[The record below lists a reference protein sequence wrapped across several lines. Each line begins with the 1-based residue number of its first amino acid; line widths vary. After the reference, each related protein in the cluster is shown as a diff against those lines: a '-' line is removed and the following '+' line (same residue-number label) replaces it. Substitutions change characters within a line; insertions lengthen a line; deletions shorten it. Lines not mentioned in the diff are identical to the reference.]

1 MRNWVITGGAGCGKS
16 TAARYLH
23 SRLPGAEL
31 FDADSHVH
39 LLLRE
44 EGVIAR
50 IERSLQLSEIRM
62 DAEGGIDRRWLGEIV
77 FGDDGR
83 REALEGILHPLV
95 SEKRWQ
101 EGEAARTRDA
111 HNFIAEIPLYFEAEV
126 DFEPDLLVV
135 VGASRG
141 VQEERLAARGLDQG
155 IVASILDLQWPIWRK
170 VGLAD
175 YVIWND
181 GDLEVFR
188 RQMDRLVAT
197 ESGRD

>member
-1 MRNWVITGGAGCGKS
+1 MKSWVITGGAGCGKS

-23 SRLPGAEL
+23 SRVPGAEL

-39 LLLRE
+39 QLLRE

-50 IERSLQLSEIRM
+50 IESSLHLSEVRF

-77 FGDDGR
+77 FGDEGR
-83 REALEGILHPLV
+83 RKALEEILHPLV

-101 EGEAARTRDA
+101 ESEAARTRNA
-111 HNFIAEIPLYFEAEV
+111 RCFIAEIPLYFEAEV
-126 DFEPDLLVV
+126 GFEPDLLVV
-135 VGASRG
+135 VGASRS
-141 VQEERLAARGLDQG
+141 VQEERLAARRVERG

-181 GDLEVFR
+181 GDLEVLR

-197 ESGRD
+197 ESGRN